1 MSTRPCVT
9 RMDRRTHARR
19 RGLWERGVALRGCA
33 LFLSFSFFPP
43 SRPSSAPV
51 LQPSPPLMYRLQVFG
66 LSYSYC
72 DNSSHLR
79 HCFALLFLIWL
90 GPFLCWLYCAYSF
103 KTCLPSPIA
112 TPHYACRHF
121 GPMLLQ
127 EKLFWSSKR
136 SLGSLLTIFCP
147 RPLSMSVPKQLSSA
161 PSSCRVLLKLST
173 VFVQIGV
180 GLYLHNKK
188 KDSPALEGQIFA
200 LSKLCSKVS
209 TREN

>member
-1 MSTRPCVT
+1 
-9 RMDRRTHARR
+9 
-19 RGLWERGVALRGCA
+19 
-33 LFLSFSFFPP
+33 
-43 SRPSSAPV
+43 
-51 LQPSPPLMYRLQVFG
+51 MYRLQVFG

-121 GPMLLQ
+121 GQMLLQ
-127 EKLFWSSKR
+127 EKLFWSWKR
-136 SLGSLLTIFCP
+136 SLGSLLPIFSP
-147 RPLSMSVPKQLSSA
+147 RPLSISVPKQLSSA
-161 PSSCRVLLKLST
+161 PSSCRVLIKLST

-180 GLYLHNKK
+180 GLYLHNNK
-188 KDSPALEGQIFA
+188 KDSLAVSPALEGQIFA
-200 LSKLCSKVS
+200 LCKLCSMLALVRIERLLTHHSVDIFLLNIHKTNHFVIFYQAPCSVGSRKVLFVHEIYLC
-209 TREN
+209 TIR

>member
-1 MSTRPCVT
+1 MFVFWCIRNNRESTVSEYELCLFVAHIVVQTCGSLCLSRRPCVT

-51 LQPSPPLMYRLQVFG
+51 LQPSPPLIYRLQVFG

-79 HCFALLFLIWL
+79 HCFTLLFPVRL

-112 TPHYACRHF
+112 TPHYACYHF
-121 GPMLLQ
+121 DPMLPQ
-127 EKLFWSSKR
+127 EK
-136 SLGSLLTIFCP
+136 
-147 RPLSMSVPKQLSSA
+147 
-161 PSSCRVLLKLST
+161 
-173 VFVQIGV
+173 VF
-180 GLYLHNKK
+180 
-188 KDSPALEGQIFA
+188 
-200 LSKLCSKVS
+200 
-209 TREN
+209 